1 MLMNKRIRRFI
12 GTVCAAVVL
21 IAALS
26 VTAFAEDSIEDQMAA
41 NSAAWWVAYN
51 AGDMETCEALHQAN
65 VELAAQ
71 AAGNTGSAEFDSET
85 GTWDI
90 TTSEGGRIT
99 SASGGQDGKNEILTY
114 TTTQASGL
122 VNAVT
127 RQTYTDEA
135 IAAYLGYGGTNDGLI
150 TSYNNAGSRVSASN
164 QYGSDTAKTSAASE
178 VAVVKAVLGL
188 SDEEATQLQKDLES
202 SKQAYESASAAYK
215 AALEAGDDEAA
226 AKAKEEMDAAHAAA
240 QATRSAYNYTGDS
253 TDYDDGGYYYG
264 GDQSTPVVDGGGFFI
279 IDVKEIYRIT
289 ATATDGGSI
298 SPSGEVIVRKG
309 ESVSFMM
316 KEDDGSKLIQVLV
329 DGKDVGTNTSYAF
342 TNVRAAHTIQAVF
355 QKDSYSIT
363 ASAGEGGSISPSGTQ
378 SIEYNGS
385 AAFQISPNVG
395 YEISKVLVDG
405 RDIGAVS
412 SYTFSDIKEDHSIAV
427 QFERKSYGITA
438 SAGKGGSISPSGTSK
453 VFHGESMTYV
463 FTPATGYEVEQVVV
477 DGQDKGRLNGYT
489 FGNVTGPHSI
499 SVTFRQSAYIDV
511 GDPYVTDNAGVSLNG
526 GSIKSGYGIKVEVPV
541 TAIAVTNIEVV
552 LSYNFGSGTKTVRM
566 EPNGSTYVLPVNS
579 ASPTRSRVIYI
590 PVETQDGTYTL
601 NVKMTA
607 LDVDGIPLVEYESST
622 VTVRG
627 SMYEDDFTGD
637 S

>member
-65 VELAAQ
+65 VELAEK
-71 AAGNTGSAEFDSET
+71 AAGNTGSAVYNNAT

-90 TTSEGGRIT
+90 TTPEGGRIT
-99 SASGGQDGKNEILTY
+99 SSSGGQDGKNEILTY
-114 TTTQASGL
+114 TSTQISGL
-122 VNAVT
+122 IKAIT

-135 IAAYLGYGGTNDGLI
+135 IAAYLGYGGTKDGLI
-150 TSYNNAGSRVSASN
+150 TSYNNAGSRVSTTN
-164 QYGSDTAKTSAASE
+164 QYGSDTARTSAASE

-215 AALEAGDDEAA
+215 TALEAGDNEAA
-226 AKAKEEMDAAHAAA
+226 AKAKEKMDAAHAAA
-240 QATRSAYNYTGDS
+240 QETRSAYNYTGDS

-264 GDQSTPVVDGGGFFI
+264 GEQSSSAGDGGGFFI
-279 IDVKEIYRIT
+279 IDVKETFRIT
-289 ATATDGGSI
+289 ATATGGGSI
-298 SPSGEVIVRKG
+298 SPSGEVTVRKG
-309 ESVSFMM
+309 ESVNFKMQA
-316 KEDDGSKLIQVLV
+316 DNGSKLIQVLV
-329 DGKDVGTNTSYAF
+329 DGRDVGTNTSYTF

-355 QKDSYSIT
+355 QKNSYSIT

-385 AAFQISPNVG
+385 AAYRIRPDEG

-405 RDIGAVS
+405 RDIGAVG
-412 SYTFSDIKEDHSIAV
+412 SYTFSEIKEDHSIAV

-438 SAGKGGSISPSGTSK
+438 SAGTGGSISPSGTTK
-453 VFHGESMTYV
+453 VFHGEGVSYS
-463 FTPATGYEVEQVVV
+463 FIPETGYEVEQVVV
-477 DGQDKGRLNGYT
+477 DGQDKGKLNGYT
-489 FGNVTGPHSI
+489 FSNVTGPHSI
-499 SVTFRQSAYIDV
+499 SVTFRLSAYIDV
-511 GDPYVTDNAGVSLNG
+511 GDPSVTDSAGVSLNG
-526 GSIKSGYGIKVEVPV
+526 GSIKSGYGITVEVPV
-541 TAIAVTNIEVV
+541 TAIAVTDIEVV
-552 LSYNFGSGTKTVRM
+552 LSYNFGSGTKTVSM
-566 EPNGSTYVLPVNS
+566 EANGNTYVLPINS

-590 PVETQDGTYTL
+590 PVETKDGTYTL

-607 LDVDGIPLVEYESST
+607 LDADGLPLVEYESST